1 MATITPDTFDPLRR
15 YVAVRLQQG
24 VVIVDADENEREDI
38 RRFELRAFLKW
49 FVGDGVPDGNDGFR
63 IDGTNLNND
72 FVIRRGVPAAPGGAG
87 NVEVGLRHVG
97 RCLVDGLDVLIS
109 ADVNFSLQPLHAG
122 QPGSAAL
129 AAALGVPQVPALTTP
144 GATQTLCVYLDV
156 WHRLVTPSE
165 DPALVHPGLGAESCA
180 RFKREWVVRTRPGLD
195 PPQPGNADFIAGH
208 SYGRLAVVVRPGGVA
223 QITGDQV
230 TDRREKSLLTPPSFL
245 IDDLFGVSAAAYRR
259 GDGRPHLNLRQA
271 VNALLHGEVP
281 AGPQTALAPSPT
293 DDDNLGRGVF
303 FLGPGLV
310 ANVFGSNRAGGVA
323 QVFAQQFS
331 PLSPQLAPAPQ
342 QVTTGVAHQRPH
354 AAPLGSTGQVLV
366 AYETQTTSS
375 NEDIHMKRATFA
387 GLNTGLAEIP
397 VATDAGIRQRAPFIV
412 ALNDHAVVIWHEN
425 TTSSWQF
432 RRYSLATNN
441 FPNPK
446 ALLSATTATM
456 PTTSFDLHAARDH
469 SSNVW
474 VAFRDSGVSSNIRTL
489 RLPPNA
495 GPTSEFD
502 HNSGFLDTAPFVLA
516 DDDDAVWFFWAS
528 INGANGSI
536 RYRRFVHASS
546 TWEPEMAQ
554 PPATLPGT
562 ETGLNNSPAA
572 VYDTDGGIWLFFTSN
587 RSGSDDVWLSR
598 LNPGTSVWGSPRQIT
613 GSAAMDKTPFA
624 LIGADP
630 TISLVWNRLLGSNDE
645 IFFRRIFTSI

>member
-63 IDGTNLNND
+63 IEGTNLSND

-97 RCLVDGLDVLIS
+97 RCLVDGLDVMIN
-109 ADVNFSLQPLHAG
+109 ADVNFSGQPLHAG

-129 AAALGVPQVPALTTP
+129 SAALGVPQVAALTTP
-144 GATQTLCVYLDV
+144 GASHTLCVYLDV

-165 DPALVHPGLGAESCA
+165 DPTLVHPGLGTESCA
-180 RFKREWVVRTRPGLD
+180 RFKREWVVRTRVGLN

-208 SYGRLAVVVRPGGVA
+208 SYCRLALIARPGGAA
-223 QITGDQV
+223 QIAAEQV
-230 TDRREKSLLTPPSFL
+230 ADRREKALLMLPSYL
-245 IDDLFGVSAAAYRR
+245 INDLFGVSAAQYRR
-259 GDGRPHLNLRQA
+259 GDGRPLLNLRQA

-281 AGPQTALAPSPT
+281 ADPETALAPSPT
-293 DDDNLGRGVF
+293 DDDNLGRGLF
-303 FLGPGLV
+303 FLGPGLI
-310 ANVFGSNRAGGVA
+310 ANVFDSNRAGGVA
-323 QVFAQQFS
+323 QVFAHQFS
-331 PLSPQLAPAPQ
+331 PLSPQAAAAPQ

-354 AAPLGSTGQVLV
+354 AVLLGSTGQVLV
-366 AYETQTTSS
+366 AYETQTTAS

-397 VATDAGIRQRAPFIV
+397 VATDGGIRQRAPFIV
-412 ALNDHAVVIWHEN
+412 PLTDHAVVIWHEN

-446 ALLSATTATM
+446 ATLGGNAQM
-456 PTTSFDLHAARDH
+456 PTTPFDLHAARDH

-474 VAFRDSGVSSNIRTL
+474 VAYRDSAVNSDIRTL

-495 GPTSEFD
+495 GPTAEVA

-528 INGANGSI
+528 INGPNGSI
-536 RYRRFVHASS
+536 RYRRFVHASA
-546 TWEPEMAQ
+546 TWEPALAQ

-572 VYDTDGGIWLFFTSN
+572 IYDTDGGIWLFFTSN

-598 LNPGTSVWGSPRQIT
+598 LNPGTSIWGAPRQIT
-613 GSAAMDKTPFA
+613 GTAATDKTPFA
-624 LIGADP
+624 LKGAEP
-630 TISLVWNRLLGSNDE
+630 TISLVWNRLIGTNDE